1 MHWTR
6 KGVSVKIYFPKNSG
20 PHSDKGVL
28 WEICCCYC
36 CGISLISGICQHKNN
51 WIFRMKLSM
60 MFVQQSS
67 SLRQGVGGW
76 AQLELFS
83 TLWQT
88 FGQQNAQKSSSEA
101 TDIDSEQRITFFIA
115 DIVTFTFYY
124 LLLSTSTQTAI
135 STLWQ
140 PGPSYRRGESLD
152 ISYET

>member
-1 MHWTR
+1 MYWNQE
-6 KGVSVKIYFPKNSG
+6 KGPVSKHIFLKSVAPIVIKEF
-20 PHSDKGVL
+20 
-28 WEICCCYC
+28 CCCYY

-76 AQLELFS
+76 AQWEMFS
-83 TLWQT
+83 TTPLDNRMHSNENNT
-88 FGQQNAQKSSSEA
+88 LSKA